1 MSAEPLPG
9 QMSFT
14 ASEIRSAL
22 AEVETPETE
31 AEIFRPLARIESA
44 AAVVRLAQQLL
55 DEQVAEARAARHP
68 RSRVVLVGGEP
79 TEVARGK
86 SPVPEVY
93 SWDVIAKVLTLAG
106 IKMSGERARQ
116 IYGK

>member
-1 MSAEPLPG
+1 MSAEQVPG

-14 ASEIRSAL
+14 TSEIRSAL
-22 AEVETPETE
+22 AEVETPAIET
-31 AEIFRPLARIESA
+31 EIFRPLARIEAA
-44 AAVVRLAQQLL
+44 AAVVRLAQELL
-55 DEQVAEARAARHP
+55 VEQVAEARAARHP
-68 RSRVVLVGGEP
+68 RSRVVLVDGEP
-79 TEVARGK
+79 TEVDRGR

-93 SWDVIAKVLTLAG
+93 SWEVIANVLTYAG